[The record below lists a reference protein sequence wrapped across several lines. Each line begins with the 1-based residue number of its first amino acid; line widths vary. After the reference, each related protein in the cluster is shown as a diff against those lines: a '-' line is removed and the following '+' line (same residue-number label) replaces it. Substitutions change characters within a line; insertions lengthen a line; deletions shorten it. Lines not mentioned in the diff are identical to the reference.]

1 MSSHVLSST
10 VMRMRAQQLIISVN
24 SVTFNILSL
33 DANAVDQIFF
43 KQTLRQT
50 TARIFDLLGLW

>member
-1 MSSHVLSST
+1 MGMPAH
-10 VMRMRAQQLIISVN
+10 RLIIAVN

-33 DANAVDQIFF
+33 DANPADQILF